1 MAVNTEYVLFIDFK
15 AGIFV
20 KSYQIGVF
28 LAVCTVQNVNYLK
41 KAYKNFT
48 QSRKCA
54 ILNSSLFLIIGIN
67 YGKDS
72 VDMAKQESEFLMYK
86 GKPLVRSGDT
96 IYYGDMS
103 DEYVIKLNIKSKKT
117 VNDTEI
123 ADKVSIQLLS
133 TDPNLSPRKA
143 VIKSSEK
150 NGMYL
155 AMDIAEAWLSRA
167 LAKAEQN

>member
-1 MAVNTEYVLFIDFK
+1 
-15 AGIFV
+15 
-20 KSYQIGVF
+20 
-28 LAVCTVQNVNYLK
+28 
-41 KAYKNFT
+41 
-48 QSRKCA
+48 
-54 ILNSSLFLIIGIN
+54 
-67 YGKDS
+67 
-72 VDMAKQESEFLMYK
+72 MAKQESKFLMYK

-96 IYYGDMS
+96 IYYGDMA

-143 VIKSSEK
+143 VVKSSEK
-150 NGMYL
+150 NGMFL

-167 LAKAEQN
+167 LTKAEQS

>member
-1 MAVNTEYVLFIDFK
+1 
-15 AGIFV
+15 
-20 KSYQIGVF
+20 
-28 LAVCTVQNVNYLK
+28 
-41 KAYKNFT
+41 
-48 QSRKCA
+48 
-54 ILNSSLFLIIGIN
+54 
-67 YGKDS
+67 
-72 VDMAKQESEFLMYK
+72 MAKQESKFLMYK

-96 IYYGDMS
+96 IYYGDMA

-143 VIKSSEK
+143 VVKSSEK
-150 NGMYL
+150 NGMFL

-167 LAKAEQN
+167 LAKTEQS